1 MATNSPYPSF
11 HCSWFPD
18 LFFPLRFWLNHLCIV
33 NAFQARFIC
42 RLIPASCPFARK
54 IRFGEYILFE
64 IPPLCKLN
72 PLYDEF
78 MGLRFRALTYLSQ

>member
-11 HCSWFPD
+11 HRKWFPD
-18 LFFPLRFWLNHLCIV
+18 LFFPLRFWFDHLSIA
-33 NAFQARFIC
+33 NAFQAHLVC
-42 RLIPASCPFARK
+42 LLIPASCPFARK
-54 IRFGEYILFE
+54 IQFRGRTLFQ